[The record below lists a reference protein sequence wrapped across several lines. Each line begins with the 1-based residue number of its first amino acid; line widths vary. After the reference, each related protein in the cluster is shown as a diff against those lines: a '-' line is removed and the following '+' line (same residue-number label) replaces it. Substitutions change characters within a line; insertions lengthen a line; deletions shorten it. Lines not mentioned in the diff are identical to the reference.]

1 MAYKRSTSFSGF
13 RSRLS
18 PDESRELANAA
29 KAADKNRIETTKGME
44 RASSQQ
50 ITELN
55 RLSNLS
61 AQADQYEIQN
71 LAKFSDTLNRA
82 VQVGAKTLGVDYIN
96 RARQAAYD
104 DFRAGLAGD
113 EEAKAKTDLSK
124 SQVKEI
130 NEKINRL
137 ETETELKL
145 SEAERNE
152 KFLSYEQKYRLLNA
166 RRLGSNYAYGYTKAH
181 MIEAANGFMPW
192 FMNKTNED
200 TTVIKMDDNR
210 EIRVN
215 EYDTFT
221 NAADRYAV
229 ENKLIKEYEDQ
240 NNISGVNSS
249 IVDKYLTSSVTKQ
262 LQSYRDK
269 KLNDEIQAQAA
280 EKIRL
285 QSVNLN
291 TAIVSFDTE
300 DTTEFDNAIDQI
312 VLTGNNLHFRAGTQG
327 SSGAANK
334 KNLKDSFVD
343 SVASLDSDVKIME
356 ILNHIEDK
364 KYQIP
369 NLGTKTL
376 VDAFPIEF
384 RMEDLKA
391 AIFSKREDN
400 LTKKIRSQTTDLRLK
415 IGQLKYLSTRPEDSE
430 DYISYKSYQLQVKEL
445 QDDPNYGTLPE
456 AATIFNDAFNFKPR
470 SIGKDNSAK
479 AARKEIERYGS
490 LSVATYMDLH
500 PDDKKKFADA
510 VNDDIRWDQTA
521 EGKILLEEYMADNGK
536 FDKALTLAFL
546 GPTKGLNTSATKDIS
561 LQNALDYAKN
571 KHVWSLVEQIRNS
584 GQFDGQIPE
593 GMDPNMFYF
602 QKAAEQIT
610 LQMQQ
615 ASNANAG
622 EAEKRFAEGNLYAL
636 RFGADQL
643 SLFVNPKFQ
652 EAKDLSLS
660 KKLAESDNVFQNF
673 LGKLDQEVGE
683 DPILNLSDQLF
694 VSESQKKQLD
704 FIKEGGLYKTES
716 ELVRKLSLAD
726 PKKRDPFTLG
736 NILRDKYDLETVE
749 FESLPEDRQRIIT
762 YFKEQNAG
770 VRELLMSPYS
780 KQREQGIDMSGLISV
795 NNLHKAIYTAGFDH
809 TDMDSSDISEILA
822 DEKHG
827 INATRQEFEQ
837 DTDLQEKVFKIHINN
852 LLDKAILT
860 TENKYVAIQKVA
872 SEFGSGKYWYSQ
884 SNQPINNSVLKA
896 YYRGWNIDD
905 KEQFTSVIEGAGNKI
920 TKVNFGELSA
930 ETNNINSNIVQAE
943 IDELV
948 EPPKYVK
955 GDNNR
960 RTVNK
965 DWKNWNKN
973 QTKLKAQQNVLK
985 RLETG
990 NTELFYGVLNA
1001 DVESKNLYYDLKASF
1016 GDKQFKELLQKT
1028 NKKYTEKTGK
1038 SFGVGRQNLSQ
1049 TLRQNRIFS
1058 DLFFEELIK
1067 TEQFYRLDD
1076 E

>member
-18 PDESRELANAA
+18 PDESREIANAA
-29 KAADKNRIETTKGME
+29 KAADRNRIETTKGME

-71 LAKFSDTLNRA
+71 LAKFSETLNKA

-96 RARQAAYD
+96 KARQAAYND
-104 DFRAGLAGD
+104 YRDGLAGN
-113 EEAKAKTDLSK
+113 EEALAKTKLNE
-124 SQVKEI
+124 SQVTEI
-130 NEKINRL
+130 NEKINQL

-200 TTVIKMDDNR
+200 DTVIEMDDGR

-229 ENKLIKEYEDQ
+229 ENQLIKEYEDQ
-240 NNISGVNSS
+240 NNISGVNTS

-327 SSGAANK
+327 SSGLANK

-356 ILNHIEDK
+356 VLNHIENK

-369 NLGTKTL
+369 NLGKKTL
-376 VDAFPIEF
+376 VNAFPIEF
-384 RMEDLKA
+384 RMEDLKS
-391 AIFSKREDN
+391 AIFAKREDN

-415 IGQLKYLSTRPEDSE
+415 IGELKFYTTLPEDHPK
-430 DYISYKSYQLQVKEL
+430 YVSYKSYNLQVEEYRKNPE
-445 QDDPNYGTLPE
+445 YGTLPE
-456 AATIFNDAFNFKPR
+456 ATTIFNDAFNFKPR
-470 SIGKDNSAK
+470 SLGKDNSAK

-490 LSVATYMDLH
+490 LSVTTYMTLNK
-500 PDDKKKFADA
+500 DDQKKYESA
-510 VNDDIRWDQTA
+510 VSEDVRWDQTT
-521 EGKILLEEYMADNGK
+521 EGKKLVKEYLGDDSK
-536 FDKALTLAFL
+536 FDKALTLSFL
-546 GPTKGLNTSATKDIS
+546 GPSKGLDTSGAKS
-561 LQNALDYAKN
+561 VLLQNALEYAKTKDIWARVEVFRKN
-571 KHVWSLVEQIRNS
+571 KE
-584 GQFDGQIPE
+584 FDGQIPPD
-593 GMDPNMFYF
+593 MDPNMFYF

-610 LQMQQ
+610 LQMQT
-615 ASNANAG
+615 AADLKAG
-622 EAEKRFAEGNLYAL
+622 TAEQRLAAGNPYAL
-636 RFGADQL
+636 TYGADKL
-643 SLFVNPKFQ
+643 GVFANSIFQ
-652 EAKDLSLS
+652 EAKDTSLS
-660 KKLAESDNVFQNF
+660 TKLAEADNIFQNF
-673 LGKLDQEVGE
+673 EGRLDKTVGD
-683 DPILNLSDQLF
+683 DPILTLSDTLFENEGQKNQLKF
-694 VSESQKKQLD
+694 V
-704 FIKEGGLYKTES
+704 KEGGVYKGET
-716 ELVRKLSLAD
+716 ELVNKLSMID

-736 NILRDKYDLETVE
+736 NILRDKYNLETVE
-749 FESLPEDRQRIIT
+749 FESLPLDRQKIIT
-762 YFKEQNAG
+762 HFQKQNAD

-780 KQREQGIDMSGLISV
+780 KLKEQGIDMSGLVSV
-795 NNLHKAIYTAGFDH
+795 NNLHRAINTAGFDH
-809 TDMDSSDISEILA
+809 TDMDDADVADILA
-822 DEKHG
+822 DNG
-827 INATRQEFEQ
+827 FTRQEYNDNEDVQ
-837 DTDLQEKVFKIHINN
+837 GKVFKIHVNN
-852 LLDKAILT
+852 LLDKAILS
-860 TENKYVAIQKVA
+860 TENKYIAIQKVA
-872 SEFGSGKYWYSQ
+872 SEFGTGKYWYSD
-884 SNQPINNSVLKA
+884 SNKRLNNSVLKA

-905 KEQFTSVIEGAGNKI
+905 KDKFANVVEDAAGNI
-920 TKVNFGELSA
+920 TKLNFGELSA
-930 ETNNINSNIVQAE
+930 ETNNMNSNIIQAE

-948 EPPKYVK
+948 EPPKYVV
-955 GDNNR
+955 GSNNR
-960 RTVNK
+960 RTVNR
-965 DWKNWNKN
+965 DWKDWNKN

-985 RLETG
+985 QLETTTD
-990 NTELFYGVLNA
+990 TELFYGVLGANM
-1001 DVESKNLYYDLKASF
+1001 ESRDLYYNIKASL
-1016 GDKQFKELLQKT
+1016 GDKHFKQLLKT
-1028 NKKYTEKTGK
+1028 ANDKYTEKTGR
-1038 SFGVGRQNLSQ
+1038 SYDVGRISKSQ
-1049 TLRQNRIFS
+1049 QLKKDRVFS
-1058 DLFFEELIK
+1058 DLFFAELIK
-1067 TEQFYRLDD
+1067 TEQFFRLDD

>member
-18 PDESRELANAA
+18 PDESREIANAA

-71 LAKFSDTLNRA
+71 LAKFSETLNKA

-96 RARQAAYD
+96 RARQAAYND
-104 DFRAGLAGD
+104 YRDGLAGN
-113 EEAKAKTDLSK
+113 EEALAKTKLNE
-124 SQVKEI
+124 SQVTEI
-130 NEKINRL
+130 NEKINQL

-200 TTVIKMDDNR
+200 DTVIEMDDGR

-229 ENKLIKEYEDQ
+229 ENQLIKEYEDQ

-262 LQSYRDK
+262 LQQYRDK

-291 TAIVSFDTE
+291 TAVVTFDAE
-300 DTTEFDNAIDQI
+300 DTTDFDNAIDQI

-356 ILNHIEDK
+356 VLNHIENK
-364 KYQIP
+364 EYQIP
-369 NLGTKTL
+369 NLGKKTL
-376 VDAFPIEF
+376 VNAFPIEF

-391 AIFSKREDN
+391 SIFAKREDN
-400 LTKKIRSQTTDLRLK
+400 LTKKVRSQTTDLKLK
-415 IGQLKYLSTRPEDSE
+415 VAQLKYHSTLTEDNPN
-430 DYISYKSYQLQVKEL
+430 YISYKSYQLQVKEL
-445 QDDPNYGTLPE
+445 QDNPEYGALPE
-456 AATIFNDAFNFKPR
+456 AATIFNNAFSFKPV
-470 SIGKDNSAK
+470 SLGKDNSAK

-490 LSVATYMDLH
+490 LSVATYMTLNK
-500 PDDKKKFADA
+500 DDQKKYESA
-510 VNDDIRWDQTA
+510 VSEDVRWDQTT
-521 EGKILLEEYMADNGK
+521 EGKKLIQEYLGDDSK
-536 FDKALTLAFL
+536 FDKALTLSFL
-546 GPTKGLNTSATKDIS
+546 GPSKGLDTSGAKS
-561 LQNALDYAKN
+561 VLLQNALEYAKTKDIWARVEVFRKN
-571 KHVWSLVEQIRNS
+571 KE
-584 GQFDGQIPE
+584 FDGQIPE

-610 LQMQQ
+610 LQMQTAADVKGGTAEQ
-615 ASNANAG
+615 RLAAG
-622 EAEKRFAEGNLYAL
+622 NPYAL
-636 RFGADQL
+636 DFGADKL
-643 SLFVNPKFQ
+643 SVFANSIFQ
-652 EAKDLSLS
+652 EAKDTSLS
-660 KKLAESDNVFQNF
+660 TKLADADNIFQNF
-673 LGKLDQEVGE
+673 EGRLDKTVGD
-683 DPILNLSDQLF
+683 DPILTLSDTLFENELQKNQLKF
-694 VSESQKKQLD
+694 VES
-704 FIKEGGLYKTES
+704 GGLYSGET
-716 ELVRKLSLAD
+716 ELVRKLSMID

-736 NILRDKYDLETVE
+736 NLLREKYDLPLVE
-749 FESLPEDRQRIIT
+749 FESLPKDRQDIIT
-762 YFKEQNAG
+762 LFKEQNAD

-780 KQREQGIDMSGLISV
+780 KLKEQGIDMSGLISV
-795 NNLHKAIYTAGFDH
+795 NNLHRAINTAGFDH
-809 TDMDSSDISEILA
+809 TDIDDADVADILA
-822 DEKHG
+822 
-827 INATRQEFEQ
+827 NAGFTRQEYNENEDIQ
-837 DTDLQEKVFKIHINN
+837 GKVFKIHVNN
-852 LLDKAILT
+852 LLDKAILS
-860 TENKYVAIQKVA
+860 TENKSIAIQKVA
-872 SEFGSGKYWYSQ
+872 AEFGNGKYWYSG
-884 SNQPINNSVLKA
+884 SNKGLTNSVLKA

-905 KEQFTSVIEGAGNKI
+905 KDQFLNVVEDAAGNI
-920 TKVNFGELSA
+920 TRLNFGELSA
-930 ETNNINSNIVQAE
+930 ETNNMNSNIIQAE

-948 EPPKYVK
+948 EPPKYVV
-955 GDNNR
+955 GSNNR
-960 RTVNK
+960 RTVNR
-965 DWKNWNKN
+965 DWKDWNKN

-985 RLETG
+985 QLETTTD
-990 NTELFYGVLNA
+990 TELFYGVLGANM
-1001 DVESKNLYYDLKASF
+1001 ESRDLYYNIKASL
-1016 GDKQFKELLQKT
+1016 GDKHFKQLLKT
-1028 NKKYTEKTGK
+1028 ANDKYTEKTGR
-1038 SFGVGRQNLSQ
+1038 SYDVGRISKSQ
-1049 TLRQNRIFS
+1049 QLKKDRVFS
-1058 DLFFEELIK
+1058 DLFFAELIK
-1067 TEQFYRLDD
+1067 TEQFFRLDD

>member
-18 PDESRELANAA
+18 PDESREIANAA
-29 KAADKNRIETTKGME
+29 KAADRNRIETTKGME

-71 LAKFSDTLNRA
+71 LAKFSETLNKA

-96 RARQAAYD
+96 KARQAAYND
-104 DFRAGLAGD
+104 YRDGLAGN
-113 EEAKAKTDLSK
+113 EEALAKTKLNE
-124 SQVKEI
+124 SQVTEI
-130 NEKINRL
+130 NEKINQL

-200 TTVIKMDDNR
+200 DTVIEMDDGR

-229 ENKLIKEYEDQ
+229 ENQLIKEYEDQ
-240 NNISGVNSS
+240 NNISGVNTS

-327 SSGAANK
+327 SSGLANK

-356 ILNHIEDK
+356 VLNHIENK
-364 KYQIP
+364 EYQIP
-369 NLGTKTL
+369 NLGKKTL
-376 VDAFPIEF
+376 VNAFPIEF
-384 RMEDLKA
+384 RMEDLKS
-391 AIFSKREDN
+391 AIFAKREDN

-415 IGQLKYLSTRPEDSE
+415 IGELKFYTTLPEDHPK
-430 DYISYKSYQLQVKEL
+430 YVSYKSYNLQVEAYQKNPE
-445 QDDPNYGTLPE
+445 YGTLPE
-456 AATIFNDAFNFKPR
+456 ATTIFNDAFNFKPR
-470 SIGKDNSAK
+470 SLGKDNSAK

-490 LSVATYMDLH
+490 LSVTTYMTLNK
-500 PDDKKKFADA
+500 DDQKKYESA
-510 VNDDIRWDQTA
+510 VSEDVRWDQTT
-521 EGKILLEEYMADNGK
+521 EGKKLVKEYLGDDSK
-536 FDKALTLAFL
+536 FDKALTLSFL
-546 GPTKGLNTSATKDIS
+546 GPSKGLDTSGAKS
-561 LQNALDYAKN
+561 VLLQNALEYAKTKDIWARVEVFRKN
-571 KHVWSLVEQIRNS
+571 KE
-584 GQFDGQIPE
+584 FDGQIPPD
-593 GMDPNMFYF
+593 MDPNMFYF

-610 LQMQQ
+610 LQMQT
-615 ASNANAG
+615 AADLKAG
-622 EAEKRFAEGNLYAL
+622 TAEQRLAAGNPYAL
-636 RFGADQL
+636 TYGADKL
-643 SLFVNPKFQ
+643 GVFANSIFQ
-652 EAKDLSLS
+652 EAKDTSLS
-660 KKLAESDNVFQNF
+660 TKLAEADNIFQNF
-673 LGKLDQEVGE
+673 EGRLDKTVGD
-683 DPILNLSDQLF
+683 DPILTLSDTLFENEGQKNQLKF
-694 VSESQKKQLD
+694 V
-704 FIKEGGLYKTES
+704 KEGGVYKGET
-716 ELVRKLSLAD
+716 ELVNKLSMID

-736 NILRDKYDLETVE
+736 NILRDKYNLETVE
-749 FESLPEDRQRIIT
+749 FESLPLDRQKIIT
-762 YFKEQNAG
+762 HFQKQNAD

-780 KQREQGIDMSGLISV
+780 KLKEQGIDMSGLVSV
-795 NNLHKAIYTAGFDH
+795 NNLHRAINTAGFDH
-809 TDMDSSDISEILA
+809 TDMDDADVADILA
-822 DEKHG
+822 DNG
-827 INATRQEFEQ
+827 FTRQEYNDNEDVQ
-837 DTDLQEKVFKIHINN
+837 GKVFKIHVNN
-852 LLDKAILT
+852 LLDKAILS
-860 TENKYVAIQKVA
+860 TENKYIAIQKVA
-872 SEFGSGKYWYSQ
+872 SEFGTGKYWYSD
-884 SNQPINNSVLKA
+884 SNKRLNNSVLKA

-905 KEQFTSVIEGAGNKI
+905 KDKFANVVEDAAGNI
-920 TKVNFGELSA
+920 TKLNFGELSA
-930 ETNNINSNIVQAE
+930 ETNNMNSNIIQAE

-948 EPPKYVK
+948 EPPKYVV
-955 GDNNR
+955 GSNNR
-960 RTVNK
+960 RTVNR
-965 DWKNWNKN
+965 DWKDWNKN

-985 RLETG
+985 QLETTTD
-990 NTELFYGVLNA
+990 TELFYGVLGANM
-1001 DVESKNLYYDLKASF
+1001 ESRDLYYNIKASL
-1016 GDKQFKELLQKT
+1016 GDKHFKQLLKT
-1028 NKKYTEKTGK
+1028 ANDKYTEKTGR
-1038 SFGVGRQNLSQ
+1038 SYDVGRISKSQ
-1049 TLRQNRIFS
+1049 QLKKDRVFS
-1058 DLFFEELIK
+1058 DLFFAELIK
-1067 TEQFYRLDD
+1067 TEQFFRLDD

>member
-18 PDESRELANAA
+18 PDESREIANAA
-29 KAADKNRIETTKGME
+29 KAADRNRIETTKGME

-71 LAKFSDTLNRA
+71 LAKFSETLNKA

-113 EEAKAKTDLSK
+113 PEAKAKTDLSK

-130 NEKINRL
+130 NEKINQL

-200 TTVIKMDDNR
+200 DTVIKMDDDR

-249 IVDKYLTSSVTKQ
+249 IVNKYLTESVTKQ

-356 ILNHIEDK
+356 VLNHIEQK
-364 KYQIP
+364 EYQIP
-369 NLGTKTL
+369 NLGKKTL
-376 VDAFPIEF
+376 VNAFPIEF
-384 RMEDLKA
+384 RMQDLKA
-391 AIFSKREDN
+391 AIFAKREDN
-400 LTKKIRSQTTDLRLK
+400 LTKKVRSQTTDLKLK
-415 IGQLKYLSTRPEDSE
+415 VAQLKYHSTLTEDNPN
-430 DYISYKSYQLQVKEL
+430 YISYKSYQLQVKEL
-445 QDDPNYGTLPE
+445 QENPEYGALPE
-456 AATIFNDAFNFKPR
+456 AATIFNNAFSFKPV
-470 SIGKDNSAK
+470 SLGKDNSSK
-479 AARKEIERYGS
+479 AARKEIQRYGS
-490 LSVATYMDLH
+490 LSVTTYMTLSK
-500 PDDKKKFADA
+500 DDQKKFEGA
-510 VNDDIRWDQTA
+510 VSEDVRWDQTT
-521 EGKILLEEYMADNGK
+521 EGKKLVKEYLGDDSK
-536 FDKALTLAFL
+536 FDKALALSFL
-546 GPTKGLNTSATKDIS
+546 GPSKGLDTSGAKS
-561 LQNALDYAKN
+561 VLLQNALEYAKTEDIWARVEVMRKN
-571 KHVWSLVEQIRNS
+571 KE
-584 GQFDGQIPE
+584 FDGQIPPD
-593 GMDPNMFYF
+593 MDPNMFYF

-610 LQMQQ
+610 LQMQTAADPKGGTAEQ
-615 ASNANAG
+615 RLLAG
-622 EAEKRFAEGNLYAL
+622 NPYAL
-636 RFGADQL
+636 TFGGDKL
-643 SLFVNPKFQ
+643 SVFANSLFQ
-652 EAKDLSLS
+652 EAKDTSLSTKLAEADNIFQNFEGRLDKTVGDDPILSLS
-660 KKLAESDNVFQNF
+660 DTLFENEGQKNQLKFVES
-673 LGKLDQEVGE
+673 
-683 DPILNLSDQLF
+683 
-694 VSESQKKQLD
+694 
-704 FIKEGGLYKTES
+704 GGLYSGET
-716 ELVRKLSLAD
+716 ELVRKLSMID

-736 NILRDKYDLETVE
+736 NLLREKYDLPLVE
-749 FESLPEDRQRIIT
+749 FESLPKDRQDIIT
-762 YFKEQNAG
+762 LFKQQNAD
-770 VRELLMSPYS
+770 VRDLLMSPYS
-780 KQREQGIDMSGLISV
+780 KLKEQGIDMSGLISV
-795 NNLHKAIYTAGFDH
+795 NNLHRAINTAGFDH
-809 TDMDSSDISEILA
+809 TDIDDADVADILA
-822 DEKHG
+822 
-827 INATRQEFEQ
+827 NAGFTRQEYNENEDIQ
-837 DTDLQEKVFKIHINN
+837 GKVFKIHVNN
-852 LLDKAILT
+852 LLDKAILS
-860 TENKYVAIQKVA
+860 TENKSIAIQKVA
-872 SEFGSGKYWYSQ
+872 AEFGNGKYWYSG
-884 SNQPINNSVLKA
+884 SNKGLTNSVLKA

-905 KEQFTSVIEGAGNKI
+905 KDQFLNVVEDAAGNI
-920 TKVNFGELSA
+920 TRLNFGELSA
-930 ETNNINSNIVQAE
+930 ETNNMNSNIIQAE
-943 IDELV
+943 IEELV
-948 EPPKYVK
+948 EPPKYVV
-955 GDNNR
+955 GSNNR
-960 RTVNK
+960 RTVNR
-965 DWKNWNKN
+965 DWKDWNKN

-985 RLETG
+985 QLETTTD
-990 NTELFYGVLNA
+990 TELFYGVLGANM
-1001 DVESKNLYYDLKASF
+1001 ESRDLYYNIKASL
-1016 GDKQFKELLQKT
+1016 GDKHFKQLLKT
-1028 NKKYTEKTGK
+1028 ANDKYTEKTGR
-1038 SFGVGRQNLSQ
+1038 SYDVGRLSKSQ
-1049 TLRQNRIFS
+1049 QLKKDRVFS
-1058 DLFFEELIK
+1058 DLFFAELIK

>member
-18 PDESRELANAA
+18 PDESREIANAA
-29 KAADKNRIETTKGME
+29 KAADRNRIETTKGME

-71 LAKFSDTLNRA
+71 LAKFSDSLNKA
-82 VQVGAKTLGVDYIN
+82 VQAGAKTLGVDYIN
-96 RARQAAYD
+96 KKRQEAYND
-104 DFRAGLAGD
+104 YRAGLAGD
-113 EEAKAKTDLSK
+113 EEALSRTK
-124 SQVKEI
+124 LNEGQVKEI
-130 NEKINRL
+130 NEKINQL

-200 TTVIKMDDNR
+200 DTVITMDDGR

-229 ENKLIKEYEDQ
+229 ENQLIKEYEDQ

-262 LQSYRDK
+262 LQQYRDK

-300 DTTEFDNAIDQI
+300 DTTDFDNAIDQI

-356 ILNHIEDK
+356 VLNHIEK
-364 KYQIP
+364 KEYQIP
-369 NLGTKTL
+369 NLGKKTL
-376 VDAFPIEF
+376 VNAFPIEF

-391 AIFSKREDN
+391 SIFAKREDN
-400 LTKKIRSQTTDLRLK
+400 LTKKVRSQTTDLKLK
-415 IGQLKYLSTRPEDSE
+415 VAQLKYHSTLTEDNPN
-430 DYISYKSYQLQVKEL
+430 YISYKSYQLQIKEL
-445 QDDPNYGTLPE
+445 QENPEYGALPE
-456 AATIFNDAFNFKPR
+456 AATIFNNAFSFKPV
-470 SIGKDNSAK
+470 SLGKDNSAK

-490 LSVATYMDLH
+490 LSVTTYMTLNK
-500 PDDKKKFADA
+500 DDQKKYEGA
-510 VNDDIRWDQTA
+510 VSEEVRWDQTT
-521 EGKILLEEYMADNGK
+521 EGKKLLDMYLGDDSK
-536 FDKALTLAFL
+536 FDKALTLSFL
-546 GPTKGLNTSATKDIS
+546 GPSKGLDTSGSKS
-561 LQNALDYAKN
+561 VLLQNALYYAKN
-571 KHVWSLVEQIRNS
+571 TDIWARVEVMRKNKE
-584 GQFDGQIPE
+584 FDGQIPPD
-593 GMDPNMFYF
+593 MDPNMFYF
-602 QKAAEQIT
+602 KKAAEQIT
-610 LQMQQ
+610 LQMQTAADPQ
-615 ASNANAG
+615 GGTAEQRLLAG
-622 EAEKRFAEGNLYAL
+622 NPYAL
-636 RFGADQL
+636 TFGGDKL
-643 SLFVNPKFQ
+643 SVFANSIFQ
-652 EAKDLSLS
+652 EAKDTSLS
-660 KKLAESDNVFQNF
+660 TKLAEADNLFQNF
-673 LGKLDQEVGE
+673 EGRLDKTVG
-683 DPILNLSDQLF
+683 DDAILTLSDTLF
-694 VSESQKKQLD
+694 ENESQKNQLK
-704 FIKEGGLYKTES
+704 FVESGGVYSGET
-716 ELVRKLSLAD
+716 ELVQKLSMID

-736 NILRDKYDLETVE
+736 NLLREKYDLPLVE
-749 FESLPEDRQRIIT
+749 FESLPKDRQDIIT
-762 YFKEQNAG
+762 LFKEQNAD

-780 KQREQGIDMSGLISV
+780 KLKEQGIDMSGLISV
-795 NNLHKAIYTAGFDH
+795 NNLHRAINTAGFDH
-809 TDMDSSDISEILA
+809 TDIDDADVADILA
-822 DEKHG
+822 
-827 INATRQEFEQ
+827 NAGFTRQEYNENEDIQ
-837 DTDLQEKVFKIHINN
+837 GKVFKIHVNN
-852 LLDKAILT
+852 LLNKAILS
-860 TENKYVAIQKVA
+860 TENKSIAIQKVA
-872 SEFGSGKYWYSQ
+872 AEFGNGKYWYSA
-884 SNQPINNSVLKA
+884 SNKGLTNSVLKA

-905 KEQFTSVIEGAGNKI
+905 KDQFLNVVEDAAGNI
-920 TKVNFGELSA
+920 TRLNFGELSA
-930 ETNNINSNIVQAE
+930 ETNNMNSNIIQAE

-948 EPPKYVK
+948 EPPKYVV
-955 GDNNR
+955 GSNNR

-965 DWKNWNKN
+965 DWKDWNKM

-985 RLETG
+985 QLETTTD
-990 NTELFYGVLNA
+990 TELFYGVLGANM
-1001 DVESKNLYYDLKASF
+1001 ESRDLYYNIKASL
-1016 GDKQFKELLQKT
+1016 GDKQFKQLLKT
-1028 NKKYTEKTGK
+1028 ANDKYTEKTGRLYD
-1038 SFGVGRQNLSQ
+1038 VGRISKAQQLKKD
-1049 TLRQNRIFS
+1049 RVFS
-1058 DLFFEELIK
+1058 DLFFAELIK

>member
-13 RSRLS
+13 RCRLS
-18 PDESRELANAA
+18 PDESREIANAA
-29 KAADKNRIETTKGME
+29 KAADRNRIETTKGME

-71 LAKFSDTLNRA
+71 LAKFSETLNRA

-104 DFRAGLAGD
+104 DYRAGLAGD
-113 EEAKAKTDLSK
+113 EEALSRTK
-124 SQVKEI
+124 LNEGQVKEI
-130 NEKINRL
+130 NEKINQL

-200 TTVIKMDDNR
+200 DTVIKMDDDR

-249 IVDKYLTSSVTKQ
+249 IVNKYLTESVTKQ
-262 LQSYRDK
+262 LQQYRDK

-291 TAIVSFDTE
+291 TAIVTFDAE
-300 DTTEFDNAIDQI
+300 DTTDFDNAIDQI

-356 ILNHIEDK
+356 VLNHIEQK
-364 KYQIP
+364 EYQIP
-369 NLGTKTL
+369 NLGKKTL
-376 VDAFPIEF
+376 VNAFPIEF
-384 RMEDLKA
+384 RMQDLKA
-391 AIFSKREDN
+391 SIFAKREDN
-400 LTKKIRSQTTDLRLK
+400 LRKKIRSQTTDLKLK
-415 IGQLKYLSTRPEDSE
+415 IGELKFYTTLPEDHPK
-430 DYISYKSYQLQVKEL
+430 YVSYKSYNLQVEEYRKNPE
-445 QDDPNYGTLPE
+445 YGTLPE
-456 AATIFNDAFNFKPR
+456 ATTIFNDAFNFKPR
-470 SIGKDNSAK
+470 SLGKDNSAK

-490 LSVATYMDLH
+490 LSVTTYMNLH
-500 PDDKKKFADA
+500 PDDKKKYADA

-521 EGKILLEEYMADNGK
+521 EGKKLLEEYIADNGK

-546 GPTKGLNTSATKDIS
+546 GPTTGLNTSATKDVA

-571 KHVWSLVEQIRNS
+571 THVWTVVEQIRNS
-584 GQFDGQIPE
+584 RQFDGQIPKD
-593 GMDPNMFYF
+593 MDPEMFYF

-615 ASNANAG
+615 AANANLG
-622 EAEKRFAEGNLYAL
+622 KAEERFAEGNIYAL
-636 RFGADQL
+636 RYGADTL

-704 FIKEGGLYKTES
+704 FVKENGLYKNEP

-762 YFKEQNAG
+762 HFKKQNAG
-770 VRELLMSPYS
+770 IRELLMSPYS

-884 SNQPINNSVLKA
+884 SNQRINNSVLKA

-905 KEQFTSVIEGAGNKI
+905 KEQFTNVIEGAGNKI

-930 ETNNINSNIVQAE
+930 ETNNINSNIIQAE

-973 QTKLKAQQNVLK
+973 QTKLKSQQNVLK

-1016 GDKQFKELLQKT
+1016 GDKQFKQLLQKT
-1028 NKKYTEKTGK
+1028 NEKYTEKTGK
-1038 SFGVGRQNLSQ
+1038 SFGVGRQNPSQ

>member
-18 PDESRELANAA
+18 PDESREIANAA

-71 LAKFSDTLNRA
+71 LAKFSDSLNKA
-82 VQVGAKTLGVDYIN
+82 VQAGAKTLGVDYIN

-130 NEKINRL
+130 NEKINQL

-200 TTVIKMDDNR
+200 DTVIKMDDDR

-249 IVDKYLTSSVTKQ
+249 IVNKYLTESVTKQ

-356 ILNHIEDK
+356 VLNHIEK
-364 KYQIP
+364 KEYQIP
-369 NLGTKTL
+369 NLGKKTL
-376 VDAFPIEF
+376 VNAFPIEF

-391 AIFSKREDN
+391 SIFAKREDN
-400 LTKKIRSQTTDLRLK
+400 LTKKVRSQTTDLKLK
-415 IGQLKYLSTRPEDSE
+415 VAQLKYHTTLTEDNPN
-430 DYISYKSYQLQVKEL
+430 YISYKSYQLQVKEL
-445 QDDPNYGTLPE
+445 QEDPNYGALPE
-456 AATIFNDAFNFKPR
+456 AATIFNNAFSFKPV
-470 SIGKDNSAK
+470 SLGKDNSSK
-479 AARKEIERYGS
+479 AALKDIQRYGS
-490 LSVATYMDLH
+490 VSVETYMRLNK
-500 PDDKKKFADA
+500 DDQKKFEGA
-510 VNDDIRWDQTA
+510 VSEDVRWDQTT
-521 EGKILLEEYMADNGK
+521 EGKKLIDEYLGDDSK
-536 FDKALTLAFL
+536 FDKALTLSFL
-546 GPTKGLNTSATKDIS
+546 GPSKGLDTSGAKS
-561 LQNALDYAKN
+561 VLLQNALEYAKTKDIWARVEVFRKN
-571 KHVWSLVEQIRNS
+571 KE
-584 GQFDGQIPE
+584 FDGQIPE
-593 GMDPNMFYF
+593 GMDPNMYYF

-610 LQMQQ
+610 LQMQTAADLKSGTAEQ
-615 ASNANAG
+615 RLAAG
-622 EAEKRFAEGNLYAL
+622 NPYAL
-636 RFGADQL
+636 TFGADKL
-643 SLFVNPKFQ
+643 GVFANSIFQ
-652 EAKDLSLS
+652 EAKDTSLS
-660 KKLAESDNVFQNF
+660 TKLAEADNIFQNF
-673 LGKLDQEVGE
+673 EGRLDKTVGD
-683 DPILNLSDQLF
+683 DPILTLSDTLFENEGQKNQLKF
-694 VSESQKKQLD
+694 VES
-704 FIKEGGLYKTES
+704 GGLYSGET
-716 ELVRKLSLAD
+716 ELVRKLSMID

-736 NILRDKYDLETVE
+736 NLLREKYNLDTVE
-749 FESLPEDRQRIIT
+749 FESLPKDRQDIIT
-762 YFKEQNAG
+762 LFKQQNAD
-770 VRELLMSPYS
+770 VRDLLMSPYS
-780 KQREQGIDMSGLISV
+780 KLKEQGIDMSGLISV
-795 NNLHKAIYTAGFDH
+795 NNLHRAINTAGFDH
-809 TDMDSSDISEILA
+809 TDIDDADVADILA
-822 DEKHG
+822 
-827 INATRQEFEQ
+827 NAGFTRQEYNENEDIQ
-837 DTDLQEKVFKIHINN
+837 GKVFKIHVNN
-852 LLDKAILT
+852 LLDKAILS
-860 TENKYVAIQKVA
+860 TENKSIAIQKVA
-872 SEFGSGKYWYSQ
+872 AEFGDGKYWYSGR
-884 SNQPINNSVLKA
+884 NKGLTNSVLKA

-905 KEQFTSVIEGAGNKI
+905 KDQFLNVVEDAAGNI
-920 TKVNFGELSA
+920 TRLNFGELSA
-930 ETNNINSNIVQAE
+930 ETNNMNSNIIQAE
-943 IDELV
+943 IEELV
-948 EPPKYVK
+948 EPPKYVV
-955 GDNNR
+955 GSNNR
-960 RTVNK
+960 RTVNR
-965 DWKNWNKN
+965 DWKDWNKN

-985 RLETG
+985 QLETTTD
-990 NTELFYGVLNA
+990 TELFYGVLGANM
-1001 DVESKNLYYDLKASF
+1001 ESRDLYYNIKASL
-1016 GDKQFKELLQKT
+1016 GDKQFKQLLKT
-1028 NKKYTEKTGK
+1028 ANDKYTEKTGR
-1038 SFGVGRQNLSQ
+1038 SYDVGRISKSQ
-1049 TLRQNRIFS
+1049 QLKKDRVFS
-1058 DLFFEELIK
+1058 DLFFAELIK
-1067 TEQFYRLDD
+1067 TEQFFRLDD